1 MVAGGALT
9 NAIFMLPNSGVV
21 SINSPFSHSNRY
33 LDLCVFSNVH
43 YLPLQSEQ
51 YADFSNPCFNNETY
65 SDYPTVQFSKGC
77 YETFY
82 HTKIL
87 RIEKYNLLAS
97 VEQMKE
103 TVFITKYSYYTS
115 KR

>member
-9 NAIFMLPNSGVV
+9 NAILMLTNSGVV
-21 SINSPFSHSNRY
+21 SISSPFSHENRF

-65 SDYPTVQFSKGC
+65 SEYSTVQFSKRC
-77 YETFY
+77 YGSFY
-82 HTKIL
+82 HIKNL
-87 RIEKYNLLAS
+87 KIEKYNLLAA
-97 VEQMKE
+97 VEQLKE
-103 TVFITKYSYYTS
+103 IVFITKYS
-115 KR
+115 